1 MVAVNES
8 YLLIVD
14 DNEANRDL
22 LSRRLKRNGYN
33 VAVAEGGRRALE
45 LVGQE
50 RFDLVLLDVV
60 MPDLNGME
68 VLETLRKTWLPVEL
82 PVIMVTAKDESE
94 DIVRGLKSGAN
105 DYVTKPIDLPVVLAR
120 IQSQLSLK
128 HAVDQNRRL
137 ERDLEQRNR
146 DLEVINAQLEK
157 ANSELSV
164 ANIELAAARE
174 KAEGANRAK
183 SEFLAKMSHEL
194 RTPLNAILGYAQS
207 LMMDRQVAG
216 RQLAGL
222 NTIEQSGQHLLKV
235 IDSIL
240 DLARI
245 EANQSELYPEAVELS
260 VFLHGIVDI
269 MRVRAEQR
277 GLSLL
282 YDAPQRLYTV
292 RVDAQRLRQVLLN
305 LLGNAV
311 RFTDQGEVSL
321 RVQAR
326 PEGESSLRISFAV
339 HDTGIGIAQGDVTKL
354 FQPFQQVGESERR
367 RGGTGLGLAIS
378 WQIVRL
384 MGGHIQVQSEA
395 GGGSQFSFDLV
406 LDLATPK
413 VARPAA
419 DLVVVGYEGPRKSVL
434 VVDDN
439 AESRSMLVNLLGP
452 LGFHV
457 HEACNGQEGIER
469 ALAAR
474 PDAILIDCVMPLIDG
489 LEATR
494 RMREGGLRDTPIIMV
509 SASASRADEE
519 RADSAGTTAFLPKP
533 IRLPSLFALME
544 QHMDIRFIYE
554 ARKDDLRADK
564 PATGS

>member
-1 MVAVNES
+1 MINEN

-14 DNEANRDL
+14 DSEANRDL
-22 LSRRLKRNGYN
+22 LSRRLQRNGYK

-50 RFDLVLLDVV
+50 RFDLVLLDVM
-60 MPDLNGME
+60 MPDLNGIE
-68 VLETLRKTWLPVEL
+68 VLETLRKTWLPAEL

-120 IQSQLSLK
+120 VQSQLSLK
-128 HAVDQNRRL
+128 HAVDQNKRL
-137 ERDLEQRNR
+137 ERALEQRNQ

-157 ANSELSV
+157 ANRELSV

-207 LMMDRQVAG
+207 LTMDRQVAG

-222 NTIEQSGQHLLKV
+222 HTIEQSGQHLLQM

-260 VFLHGIVDI
+260 AFLHGIVDI

-277 GLSLL
+277 GLSLV
-282 YDAPQRLYTV
+282 YDAPQRAYTV

-311 RFTDQGEVSL
+311 RFTDQGEVLL
-321 RVQAR
+321 RVHAR
-326 PEGESSLRISFAV
+326 LEGEHALRVSFAV
-339 HDTGIGIAQGDVTKL
+339 QDTGIGIAQGDIGKL
-354 FQPFQQVGESERR
+354 FQPFQQLGESERR

-378 WQIVRL
+378 WQLVRL
-384 MGGHIQVQSEA
+384 MSGHIEVQSEL
-395 GGGSQFSFDLV
+395 GRGSLFSFELV
-406 LDLATPK
+406 VEVATPK
-413 VARPAA
+413 AARPLS
-419 DLVVVGYEGPRKSVL
+419 DVFVVGYEGSRKAVL

-439 AESRSMLVNLLGP
+439 AESRTMLVNLLGP

-457 HEACNGQEGIER
+457 EEASNGQQGIER
-469 ALAAR
+469 ALAMR
-474 PDAILIDCVMPLIDG
+474 PDAVLIDCVMPLIDG

-494 RMREGGLRDTPIIMV
+494 RMREEGLRHTPIIMV
-509 SASASRADEE
+509 SASAARADEE
-519 RADSAGTTAFLPKP
+519 RADAAGTTAFLPKP
-533 IRLPSLFALME
+533 IRLPSLFALLE
-544 QHMDIRFIYE
+544 QHLKIRFVYE
-554 ARKDDLRADK
+554 ARKDDLRTDK
-564 PATGS
+564 PLTPP